1 MAVHASVRVGHAPT
15 SKIYSPARV
24 GHTPACVG
32 RMKKWLMAERSGE
45 TRDHGGMT
53 IVAMKL
59 LEVDR
64 SEFEKIKSNNFNKG
78 ADQRLRTT

>member
-1 MAVHASVRVGHAPT
+1 
-15 SKIYSPARV
+15 
-24 GHTPACVG
+24 
-32 RMKKWLMAERSGE
+32 MKKWLMAERSGE